1 MNKQSTSWFT
11 LIELIV
17 AMSIFFIMVISTYVP
32 YNYYSQKAKL
42 NVVVKEISQ
51 SLYNARNIAI
61 NWSSNNIWN
70 TSIWIYFDTTT
81 WNNSQIKYFTY
92 PYSFSGS
99 QIIPKQIWDIKI
111 LKTIKFSGPI
121 EINTLWWKENGLF
134 FFSSITWSGWYYYYD
149 DNPVVNSKHSFNSDN
164 IIINVSYRW
173 TDASWLSKEIIY
185 NTRTNIVDYN

>member
-1 MNKQSTSWFT
+1 MNKKYTSWFT

-17 AMSIFFIMVISTYVP
+17 AMSIFFIMVVSTYVP

-51 SLYNARNIAI
+51 SLYNAKNIAV

-70 TSIWIYFDTTT
+70 TSIWIFFDTTS
-81 WNNSQIKYFTY
+81 WNNSQIQYFAY

-99 QIIPKQIWDIKI
+99 QIIPKEIWNIKI

-121 EINTLWWKENGLF
+121 EINTIWWKENGLF

-149 DNPVVNSKHSFNSDN
+149 NNPINNSKHNFNLDN
-164 IIINVSYRW
+164 IVINVSYKW
-173 TDASWLSKEIIY
+173 TTAIWLSKEIIY